1 MTLMYEYKSY
11 VSPEGNQQN
20 VEDKLFGP
28 VPYTDGI
35 VSLERLNPVLHGKP
49 TPLDPESVYVIGSPQ
64 QGGLDYRA
72 YAELEIMDRLG
83 VATESLNMPNDLH
96 LSVASELERRLEV
109 MVARNQTSYNRLLKV
124 IDRDGDVDDSML
136 DIINR
141 ARQSDASVGEL
152 GMLLNAYPDM
162 ISVEFY
168 KFTNPFNNESI
179 AQAIDCIEQD
189 IVSIDHTVEQRHAT
203 YETTLYEDPSFISE
217 DINDATAEGVKVH
230 IIKHKIG
237 DIQFEKN
244 NIEVIVKQVSVEDRD
259 GTQYQIG
266 VSSYL
271 RTSDYPARLEQLEKS
286 TDPAERQL
294 TDRQKKLSSMVIDME
309 MLSEAIQPQLEAS
322 GVSLEDYLDRVQQVL
337 DSDESV

>member
-1 MTLMYEYKSY
+1 MALMYEYKSY
-11 VSPEGNQQN
+11 TSPEGNQQH

-83 VATESLNMPNDLH
+83 VATESLNMQNDLH

-124 IDRDGDVDDSML
+124 IEAEDNVDDSML

-152 GMLLNAYPDM
+152 AMLLNAYPDM

-179 AQAIDCIEQD
+179 AQAIHCIEQD
-189 IVSIDHTVEQRHAT
+189 VISIDHTVEQRHAD
-203 YETTLYEDPSFISE
+203 YDATLYEDPSFISQ
-217 DINDATAEGVKVH
+217 DINDATIEGIKVH
-230 IIKHKIG
+230 IVKHKIG
-237 DIQFEKN
+237 DIQFDKN
-244 NIEVIVKQVSVEDRD
+244 NIEIITKQVSVEDRD
-259 GTQYQIG
+259 GTKYQIG

-271 RTSDYPARLEQLEKS
+271 RASDYPARLQQIEDSPTLLKRELSQ
-286 TDPAERQL
+286 
-294 TDRQKKLSSMVIDME
+294 RQKKLSNLAIDMD
-309 MLSEAIQPQLEAS
+309 MLSQAIQPQLEAS
-322 GVSLEDYLDRVQQVL
+322 GVSLEDYLAKVKQAL
-337 DSDESV
+337 DADD

>member
-1 MTLMYEYKSY
+1 MALMYEYKSY
-11 VSPEGNQQN
+11 TSPEGNQQH

-49 TPLDPESVYVIGSPQ
+49 TPLDPESVYVIGSPT

-83 VATESLNMPNDLH
+83 VATESLNMRNDLH

-124 IDRDGDVDDSML
+124 IERDGAVDDAML

-179 AQAIDCIEQD
+179 AQAVNCIEQD
-189 IVSIDHTVEQRHAT
+189 IVSIDHTAEQRHAD
-203 YETTLYEDPSFISE
+203 YNSTLYETPSFISE
-217 DINDATAEGVKVH
+217 DINEATISGIKVH
-230 IIKHKIG
+230 IVKHKIG
-237 DIQFEKN
+237 DIQFDKN
-244 NIEVIVKQVSVEDRD
+244 NIEIIAKQVSVEDRD
-259 GTQYQIG
+259 GSEYQIG
-266 VSSYL
+266 VSAYL
-271 RTSDYPARLEQLEKS
+271 RASDYLARLERIENS
-286 TDPAERQL
+286 TTPDER
-294 TDRQKKLSSMVIDME
+294 KLSQRQQRLSNVVIDMA
-309 MLSEAIQPQLEAS
+309 MLSEAIKPQLEEN
-322 GVSLEDYLDRVQQVL
+322 GVSLEDYLARVKKIL
-337 DSDESV
+337 ESED